1 VTVAAGIDQGPDN
14 VGAQVG
20 STVELKCAL
29 HQRSCD
35 NVIWVKTDQSG
46 SSTILYAG
54 NDMLQSYN
62 GRYSVN
68 VSLRR
73 ACTLHINRLE
83 NSDAGTFTCTDA
95 QLKKSAAVT
104 VIGMCL
110 IEMFQASRCSCY
122 L

>member
-1 VTVAAGIDQGPDN
+1 MTVAAGIDRGPDN

-29 HQRSCD
+29 HHRSCD
-35 NVIWVKTDQSG
+35 DVIWSKTDQSG
-46 SSTILYAG
+46 SGTILYAG

-68 VSLRR
+68 VSPRR
-73 ACTLHINRLE
+73 ACTLHINRLD

-95 QLKKSAAVT
+95 VPGASTQLKKSAVVT

-110 IEMFQASRCSCY
+110 I
-122 L
+122 